1 VNLKDKT
8 AVITGSTGQLGSALA
23 LALAQAGCHCI
34 CHYNKNKE
42 KAQQLINDIK
52 KHSVNATAIQADL
65 TNPDQIESL
74 FEKAKP
80 LGAPQILINS
90 AALFETT
97 PLEKVTFEDARKF
110 FDLNVTA
117 TLFTAKAF
125 AAGLKDAA
133 GKIINIADIAA
144 IRPWSQY
151 SLYCASKAA
160 LIGATKALAKELAP
174 NVMVN
179 AIAPGIA
186 TWPREMPPQ
195 EEKRQLSF
203 IPMGRFAETKE
214 IAAAMIFLL
223 QNDYITG
230 QTLIIAGGRC
240 I

>member
-1 VNLKDKT
+1 MSLKDKT
-8 AVITGSTGQLGSALA
+8 AVITGSTGELGSALA

-34 CHYNKNKE
+34 CHYNNSKE
-42 KAQQLINDIK
+42 KAQQLITNIK
-52 KHSVNATAIQADL
+52 QYSVNATAIQADL
-65 TNPDQIESL
+65 TEPGQIETL

-80 LGAPQILINS
+80 FGTPQILINS
-90 AALFETT
+90 AAIFETT
-97 PLEKVTFEDARKF
+97 PLDKVTLDQARKF

-117 TLFTAKAF
+117 ALLTAKAF
-125 AAGLKDAA
+125 AAGLKDAT

-144 IRPWSQY
+144 IRPWSEY

-174 NVMVN
+174 NIMVN

-186 TWPREMPPQ
+186 TWPTKMTPE

-223 QNDYITG
+223 ENDYITG
-230 QTLIIAGGRC
+230 QTLIIAGGRA